1 MPLTQREQDLI
12 RVIDRR
18 KSELI
23 ADLRDLVAIPS
34 ASSNLPALDQIRVI
48 LTARLERLGATITL
62 VPGTPRPQWLYP
74 IKDGAAAPLPHT
86 APTPPTPPTPPTAI
100 CTRVRPKGTTRANI
114 LLSGHLDT
122 VHPPQGAFRELTI
135 SGDRATG
142 PGCADMKGGL
152 LVAIAALEALEEL
165 GIDASWTFALNSDEE
180 TGSFCS
186 EAALAAACEGPA
198 PHDCALVFEP
208 ALPGGDLVIE
218 RPGSG
223 QFFIEC
229 TGKSA
234 HVGRDFAS
242 GVSAVTALAHV
253 LTKVPLLADPAAGK
267 IASVGPIEGNHAT
280 NAVPDRARAWGN
292 VRFANAEAQAA
303 LTAGLDALA
312 SQPGASSDDAPL
324 PKTRVQYVFNRAGKP
339 TTPAV
344 LALAYAARR
353 VSEDLG
359 MPMPFA
365 STGGVCDG
373 NIFQG
378 QGLPTIDTLG
388 VRGGGLHTTDEWIDL
403 TSLTQRASL
412 AAILIA
418 RLSERGVPR
427 GSDQET
433 K

>member
-1 MPLTQREQDLI
+1 MSLTQREQDLI

-18 KSELI
+18 RSELI

-48 LTARLERLGATITL
+48 LTARLERLGATTTL

-74 IKDGAAAPLPHT
+74 VKDGA
-86 APTPPTPPTPPTAI
+86 TPPPLPPTAF

-186 EAALAAACEGPA
+186 EAALAAACER
-198 PHDCALVFEP
+198 HDCALVFEP

-253 LTKVPLLADPAAGK
+253 LTRVPLLADPAAGK
-267 IASVGPIEGNHAT
+267 IASIGPIEGNQAT

-312 SQPGASSDDAPL
+312 SQPGATSGDAPL

-403 TSLTQRASL
+403 TSLTQRTQL

>member
-1 MPLTQREQDLI
+1 MALTTREQEII

-18 KSELI
+18 RDELI

-48 LTARLERLGATITL
+48 LTARLERLGATTTL
-62 VPGTPRPQWLYP
+62 VPGTPRPEWLYP
-74 IKDGAAAPLPHT
+74 MKDVAGSV
-86 APTPPTPPTPPTAI
+86 PPPPTAI
-100 CTRVRPKGTTRANI
+100 CSRLRAKGATSTPTRAHL

-122 VHPPQGAFRELTI
+122 VHSPQGAFRYLTV

-152 LVAIAALEALEEL
+152 LVAIAALEALEEV
-165 GIDASWTFALNSDEE
+165 GIATSWTFVLNSDEE
-180 TGSFCS
+180 TGSFSS
-186 EAALAAACEGPA
+186 EAALAAACAG
-198 PHDCALVFEP
+198 HDCALVFEP

-234 HVGRDFAS
+234 HVGRDFTS
-242 GVSAVTALAHV
+242 GVSAVTALAHA
-253 LTKVPLLADPAAGK
+253 LMKVPSLADPAFGR
-267 IASVGPIEGNHAT
+267 IASVGPIEGNTAT

-292 VRFANAEAQAA
+292 MRFANAEAQAA
-303 LTAGLDALA
+303 LTAGLDGLATPNDNDAL
-312 SQPGASSDDAPL
+312 PR
-324 PKTRVQYVFNRAGKP
+324 TRVQYAFNRAGKP

-344 LALAYAARR
+344 VALAHAARR
-353 VSEDLG
+353 ASEDLG

-388 VRGGGLHTTDEWIDL
+388 VRGGGLHTTDEWVDL
-403 TSLTQRASL
+403 TSLTQRAQLS
-412 AAILIA
+412 AILIA

-427 GSDQET
+427 GSDMET
-433 K
+433 R

>member
-18 KSELI
+18 RDELI

-48 LTARLERLGATITL
+48 LAARLERLGATTTL
-62 VPGTPRPQWLYP
+62 VPGTPRPNWLYP
-74 IKDGAAAPLPHT
+74 IKDSASS
-86 APTPPTPPTPPTAI
+86 PPPPPPPTAI
-100 CTRVRPKGTTRANI
+100 CTRLRPGRTRANI

-122 VHPPQGAFRELTI
+122 VHAPNGPFRTLTI
-135 SGDRATG
+135 AGNRATG

-152 LVAIAALEALEEL
+152 LVAIAALEALDEL

-180 TGSFCS
+180 TGSFSS
-186 EAALAAACEGPA
+186 EAALAAACA
-198 PHDCALVFEP
+198 NHHCALVFEP

-229 TGKSA
+229 TGKAA

-242 GVSAVTALAHV
+242 GVSAVTALAHA
-253 LTKVPLLADPAAGK
+253 LTKIPLLADPAAGT

-292 VRFANAEAQAA
+292 VRFATPEAQKA
-303 LTAGLDALA
+303 LRAGLDALA
-312 SQPGASSDDAPL
+312 SHSSANAGEAPL
-324 PKTRVQYVFNRAGKP
+324 PRTRVQYAFNRAGKP

-344 LALAYAARR
+344 LALAHAARAA
-353 VSEDLG
+353 SEDMG

-388 VRGGGLHTTDEWIDL
+388 VRGGGLHTTDEWVDL

-418 RLSERGVPR
+418 RLSERGVPG
-427 GSDQET
+427 GSGHET

>member
-1 MPLTQREQDLI
+1 MPLTQREQDLV

-34 ASSNLPALDQIRVI
+34 ASSNLPALDQIRVV
-48 LTARLERLGATITL
+48 LTARLERLGATTTL
-62 VPGTPRPQWLYP
+62 IPGAARPTWLYP
-74 IKDGAAAPLPHT
+74 MRDVAPP
-86 APTPPTPPTPPTAI
+86 APPVAI
-100 CTRVRPKGTTRANI
+100 CARRREGSSVRAHI

-122 VHPPQGAFRELTI
+122 VHDPNGAFRELSV
-135 SGDRATG
+135 SGERATG

-165 GIDASWTFALNSDEE
+165 GVAASWTFALNSDEE

-186 EAALAAACEGPA
+186 EAALAASCAG
-198 PHDCALVFEP
+198 HDCALVFEP

-242 GVSAVTALAHV
+242 GVSAVTALAQV
-253 LTKVPLLADPAAGK
+253 LTRIPALADPAAGK
-267 IASVGPIEGNHAT
+267 IASVGPIEGNTAT

-292 VRFANAEAQAA
+292 MRFANAAAQVA
-303 LTAGLDALA
+303 LTTGLDALA
-312 SQPGASSDDAPL
+312 SNVATDAVAPL
-324 PKTRVQYVFNRAGKP
+324 PRTRVRYAFNRAGKP
-339 TTPAV
+339 TTPEV
-344 LALAYAARR
+344 LALAHAARR

-378 QGLPTIDTLG
+378 QGLATIDTLG
-388 VRGGGLHTTDEWIDL
+388 VRGGGLHTTDEWVDL
-403 TSLTQRASL
+403 SSLTQRAHL
-412 AAILIA
+412 AAILMA

-427 GSDQET
+427 GSDAPT
-433 K
+433 R

>member
-1 MPLTQREQDLI
+1 MPLSQRELDLI

-18 KSELI
+18 RDELI

-34 ASSNLPALDQIRVI
+34 ASSNLPALDQIRVV
-48 LTARLERLGATITL
+48 LTARLERLGATTTL
-62 VPGTPRPQWLYP
+62 VRGTPRPTWLYP
-74 IKDGAAAPLPHT
+74 MNDATATSSPLP
-86 APTPPTPPTPPTAI
+86 APTAI
-100 CTRVRPKGTTRANI
+100 CSRLRAGGSASSPRANV

-122 VHPPQGAFRELTI
+122 VHPPHGPFRDLTV

-165 GIDASWTFALNSDEE
+165 AIDCSWTFALNSDEE
-180 TGSFCS
+180 TGSFSS
-186 EAALAAACEGPA
+186 EAALKAACEA
-198 PHDCALVFEP
+198 HDCALVFEP

-229 TGKSA
+229 IGKSA

-242 GVSAVTALAHV
+242 GVSAVTALAHA
-253 LTKVPLLADPAAGK
+253 LTKIPAMADPAAGR
-267 IASVGPIEGNHAT
+267 IASVGPIEGNQAT

-292 VRFANAEAQAA
+292 VRFANADAQAL
-303 LTAGLDALA
+303 LTAGLDAM
-312 SQPGASSDDAPL
+312 ASSPDAPL
-324 PKTRVQYVFNRAGKP
+324 PRTRVQYAFNRAGKP

-344 LALAYAARR
+344 RALAHAARR
-353 VSEDLG
+353 ASEDLS

-365 STGGVCDG
+365 ATGGVCDG

-403 TSLTQRASL
+403 SSITQRAQL

-418 RLSERGVPR
+418 RLSQYGVPR
-427 GSDQET
+427 GSDAET
-433 K
+433 R

>member
-1 MPLTQREQDLI
+1 MPLSQRELDLI

-18 KSELI
+18 KDELI
-23 ADLRDLVAIPS
+23 AELRDLVAIPS

-48 LTARLERLGATITL
+48 LTARLERLGATTTL
-62 VPGTPRPQWLYP
+62 VPGTPRPQWLYLMR
-74 IKDGAAAPLPHT
+74 DDSS
-86 APTPPTPPTPPTAI
+86 PPPPPPTAI
-100 CTRVRPKGTTRANI
+100 CSRLRTGNASGASGKPRANI

-122 VHPPQGAFRELTI
+122 VHAPDGPFRYLNV

-152 LVAIAALEALEEL
+152 LVAIAALEALQEV
-165 GIDASWTFALNSDEE
+165 GIECSWTFALNSDEE

-186 EAALAAACEGPA
+186 EAALAAACVG
-198 PHDCALVFEP
+198 HDCALVFEP

-242 GVSAVTALAHV
+242 GISAVTALAHA
-253 LTKVPLLADPAAGK
+253 LTKIPSLADPTSGR

-292 VRFANAEAQAA
+292 MRFANADAQAA
-303 LTAGLDALA
+303 LTQGLDALGTPPTTA
-312 SQPGASSDDAPL
+312 HDAPL
-324 PKTRVQYVFNRAGKP
+324 PRTRVQYVFNRAGKP

-344 LALAYAARR
+344 LALAHAARR
-353 VSEDLG
+353 VSEDLS

-388 VRGGGLHTTDEWIDL
+388 VRGGGLHTTDEWVDL
-403 TSLTQRASL
+403 TSLTQRAQL
-412 AAILIA
+412 AAILIS
-418 RLSERGVPR
+418 RLTQYGVPR
-427 GSDQET
+427 GSDAET
-433 K
+433 R